1 LQEVGHHLDQAADI
15 CRRHGVRFT
24 ELRREILSLIL
35 AADRP
40 IGAYDL
46 LDRLKETRGRAA
58 PPTIY
63 RAIEFLK
70 AQGLI
75 HRIELLNAF
84 VACLDVDQHA
94 HPVQFLI
101 CTICGSVDEL
111 CDPQIM
117 TAIEQ
122 AAASR
127 GFRRST
133 ETIEIQGICCKC
145 RPIPF

>member
-1 LQEVGHHLDQAADI
+1 MQEVGHHLDQAADI

-70 AQGLI
+70 AQGFI

-84 VACLDVDQHA
+84 VACLDADQQA
-94 HPVQFLI
+94 HPIQFLI
-101 CTICGSVDEL
+101 CTTCGSVEEL
-111 CDPQIM
+111 RDRQIM

-122 AAASR
+122 AAATRRFSR
-127 GFRRST
+127 SS
-133 ETIEIQGICCKC
+133 ETIEIQGICYKC
-145 RPIPF
+145 RSNPF